1 VVLLALVVVFAVGR
15 MVRGEQ
21 GGEYAGEAWVEV
33 QYRDT
38 TAAATS
44 ARGAAAVEERWQ
56 PIGRPAAHNSSDS
69 SGSGGGG
76 EDGPEDDELAAGSS
90 GSDSDSARGVG
101 AGGGG
106 SIAAEDMDDDD
117 DDDGGD
123 GTTIV
128 SGSGTSA
135 DTRERVETALSG
147 RPKPGS
153 SAAKRAA
160 AAAAKARA
168 QTPMVRARQ
177 QHEKENLAT
186 LSVLSSR
193 LLLKEDGSLT
203 KLPCCR
209 CVSACLLA
217 VPSRLNEQ
225 QGRMEAVRSDFS
237 SLSGLSGLK
246 HSHLPRQARD
256 PKTSGRSL

>member
-1 VVLLALVVVFAVGR
+1 MVLLALVVVFAVGR

-33 QYRDT
+33 QYRDA

-177 QHEKENLAT
+177 QHEKENLSRNSAG
-186 LSVLSSR
+186 LVCQRGCYCWHVWLADEMVSVLSSR

-237 SLSGLSGLK
+237 SYS
-246 HSHLPRQARD
+246 R
-256 PKTSGRSL
+256 